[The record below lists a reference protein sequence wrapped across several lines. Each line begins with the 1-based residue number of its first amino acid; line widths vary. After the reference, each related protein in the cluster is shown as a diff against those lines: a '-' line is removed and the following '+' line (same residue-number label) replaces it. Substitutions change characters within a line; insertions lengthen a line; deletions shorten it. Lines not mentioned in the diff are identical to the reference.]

1 MDFGRDNFRE
11 TLRFQLPSLG
21 LSNLAPLPEGPVR
34 RQFGWLSFGPMLLRS
49 GKPVEISFTGH
60 LCVLTLRP
68 WQPDASSLCTS
79 RDTRRSDFPSPPPP
93 ADKSTCFG
101 VSCFASTLSPKAL
114 VYPFHLLDPSP
125 EGWPFWSFPY
135 SHSPEGA
142 AIRDLPILPDS
153 IGLLN
158 V

>member
-1 MDFGRDNFRE
+1 
-11 TLRFQLPSLG
+11 
-21 LSNLAPLPEGPVR
+21 
-34 RQFGWLSFGPMLLRS
+34 MLLRS

-68 WQPDASSLCTS
+68 WQPDASSLCAS

-158 V
+158 VWSTNLAVDSRSRYFKTPCYVLTNRVDRLDW